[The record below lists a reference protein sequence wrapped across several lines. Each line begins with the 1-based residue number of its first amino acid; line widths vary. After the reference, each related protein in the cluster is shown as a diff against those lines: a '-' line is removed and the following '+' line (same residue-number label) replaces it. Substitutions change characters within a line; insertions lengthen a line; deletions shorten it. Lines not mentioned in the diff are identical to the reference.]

1 MNAFIP
7 KSSKKSLRNIT
18 FIRIQLTKSLVNQCI
33 HNILIAIIDVGFR
46 KIKVYYFTFFV
57 A

>member
-18 FIRIQLTKSLVNQCI
+18 FVCIQLTKSLVNQCI
-33 HNILIAIIDVGFR
+33 HNILIAIVDVGFR